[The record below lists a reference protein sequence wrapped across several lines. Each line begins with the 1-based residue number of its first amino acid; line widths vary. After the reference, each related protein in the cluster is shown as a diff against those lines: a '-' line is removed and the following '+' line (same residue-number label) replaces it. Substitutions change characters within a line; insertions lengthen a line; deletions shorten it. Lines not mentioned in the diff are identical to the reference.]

1 MTSMEFPIPLIEK
14 ERYPRFFFGQL
25 KKLKGHLFC
34 VRDVVTP
41 GFISRYKSE
50 FRLPSSTSDELMY
63 KEMIDN
69 WVVGLKGRYGPVLFE
84 DKGLL
89 APVQVISWNYF
100 EYRSVEPGAMRF
112 LSDAIKY
119 LSDTSTLEIH
129 ARDSLPL
136 IGGKESIIIYDEV
149 SNVFLKGFSYVGE
162 RKISCTNVS
171 FLPSDDFLKVEE
183 QNQASPI
190 TFGDACQFL
199 LLVPETDNEYAKDKK
214 HSVLDWR
221 GWQSLDKYKL
231 SVQKTEKLP
240 SVEKDEDSVGERGAK
255 WGQNEEEESDSR
267 PAPAKPTISL
277 PVSREISIR
286 GAVVVKDL
294 ALKLGVRP
302 NRLVADLMSLK
313 ILTSA
318 NQRIE
323 PEAAIKVAQK
333 YGYKVKVEH
342 TRDAVNKKPV
352 LKSINAD
359 DEIPQGNP
367 ENIRS
372 LLASTSVGETEDDVG
387 ASPIPSAKGNTTYLF
402 GPNVGGAI
410 VAAKNEQNQKKAVNM
425 PTDTIQKNTDGA
437 KAQSA
442 AEAASGTGK
451 DETEVEFL
459 TRFINAVKECGYH
472 YAEQDLI
479 RFHTSVKCGFL
490 TVLGGAP
497 GAGKS
502 SLVKLYASAILGRE
516 GGKCRDGMLMV
527 DVNSSWAEPADIL
540 GYWDLERHY
549 RPSTGVVPFLRK
561 AIRSEHLN
569 IVCLEE
575 MNLARVEHY
584 FSDFMQ
590 LSEREIVERELKGVP
605 LEPESKNQ
613 EEARLPIG
621 KSVRIV
627 GTNNFDQTTQR
638 FSARFFDR
646 CNYIE
651 LQDSRMN
658 EDFLFS
664 RPNIDQGNFNCTVSW
679 DTYESWKKISPKV
692 QMEKRDKGF
701 VIKDENGKEIL
712 GEQVVERFKKIWG
725 ALKNLNLKP
734 SPRVESSLVE
744 YIVNRPFIAGYETE
758 CKSDYER
765 QLRVLDEFVAQ
776 RILPRYTP
784 SYLIDDSVERDAL
797 ETALKDMTLSH
808 NILNEKK
815 SELDGKP
822 HA

>member
-1 MTSMEFPIPLIEK
+1 MGKVDGSDEKVIASTSKVEDEVSWNKIWEDWNEFCE
-14 ERYPRFFFGQL
+14 ERPQGPFFFGSLSEGTDQYGHKYL
-25 KKLKGHLFC
+25 ALADVKSAKGYHSEDLVLRWRRRPRSVQAGEWVIGIMANEGPIVFFNDAKK
-34 VRDVVTP
+34 
-41 GFISRYKSE
+41 Y
-50 FRLPSSTSDELMY
+50 
-63 KEMIDN
+63 
-69 WVVGLKGRYGPVLFE
+69 
-84 DKGLL
+84 
-89 APVQVISWNYF
+89 PVQVLKW
-100 EYRSVEPGAMRF
+100 
-112 LSDAIKY
+112 SDFRESDGEQSLEKY
-119 LSDTSTLEIH
+119 LRQYKAGEL
-129 ARDSLPL
+129 AAKDSFDP
-136 IGGKESIIIYDEV
+136 SIIGNEKVPGHLIITDGVIYV
-149 SNVFLKGFSYVGE
+149 KGFFSYGKGVVKYSEVFKYDGDFLHEVAERNQAMEMDHFGTDSIILLPPKLSPVDRHSVMDCEGWVPLSESNESEESKPRDVSKGEDMKTDSSASGQLTNIETKNIVGAQVGE
-162 RKISCTNVS
+162 EMADVGGVS
-171 FLPSDDFLKVEE
+171 GLKSDQNEVEE
-183 QNQASPI
+183 SNS
-190 TFGDACQFL
+190 
-199 LLVPETDNEYAKDKK
+199 
-214 HSVLDWR
+214 H
-221 GWQSLDKYKL
+221 
-231 SVQKTEKLP
+231 
-240 SVEKDEDSVGERGAK
+240 
-255 WGQNEEEESDSR
+255 
-267 PAPAKPTISL
+267 
-277 PVSREISIR
+277 PVSTQ
-286 GAVVVKDL
+286 
-294 ALKLGVRP
+294 
-302 NRLVADLMSLK
+302 K
-313 ILTSA
+313 I
-318 NQRIE
+318 N
-323 PEAAIKVAQK
+323 
-333 YGYKVKVEH
+333 
-342 TRDAVNKKPV
+342 
-352 LKSINAD
+352 D
-359 DEIPQGNP
+359 DVHDM
-367 ENIRS
+367 
-372 LLASTSVGETEDDVG
+372 ASTSAGKTIDDKDN
-387 ASPIPSAKGNTTYLF
+387 PTYSF

-410 VAAKNEQNQKKAVNM
+410 VAATQALKNEQDRTEGIKM
-425 PTDTIQKNTDGA
+425 HPDTSQKNAGET
-437 KAQSA
+437 KVQPV

-451 DETEVEFL
+451 VETEESFL
-459 TRFINAVKECGYH
+459 KRFIESVKQCGFY

-479 RFHTSVKCGFL
+479 RFHTCVKCGFL

-502 SLVKLYASAILGRE
+502 SLVKLYASAILGRKD
-516 GGKCRDGMLMV
+516 GKCRDGMLMV
-527 DVNSSWAEPADIL
+527 DVNSSWAEPSDVL
-540 GYWDLERHY
+540 GYWDLEKHY

-561 AIRSEHLN
+561 AIKSEHLN

-590 LSEREIVERELKGVP
+590 LSEREIAERELKGVP
-605 LEPESKNQ
+605 LEPNSIWMPESENQ

-692 QMEKRDKGF
+692 KMEKRDKGF
-701 VIKDENGKEIL
+701 VIKDENGKEIF
-712 GEQVVERFKKIWG
+712 GEGIGERFKKIWV

-758 CKSDYER
+758 CKNDYER

-797 ETALKDMTLSH
+797 ETALKDMTLSL